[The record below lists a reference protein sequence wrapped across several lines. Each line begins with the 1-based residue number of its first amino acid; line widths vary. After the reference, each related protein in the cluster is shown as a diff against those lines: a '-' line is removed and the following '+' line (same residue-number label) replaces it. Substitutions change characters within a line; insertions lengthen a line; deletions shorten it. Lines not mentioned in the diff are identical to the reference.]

1 MSNHLLADLTRL
13 RFSKK
18 GGRRMDVSDVVRLL
32 DLVKLKDNIIQT
44 SIVAWK
50 YHITPSSLEKW
61 LDNFTGAALGD
72 KVAEQTI
79 AAWLL
84 TNFTYYTEAEV
95 RELCRL
101 IYRKYIHRKLQED
114 YYQKSSNPIQ
124 TKIQRILKRSFF
136 VPLGNPS
143 ESGALILFNFRTANA
158 LPKEIFEQPTNWKE
172 KLADGTIDDVVLIDD
187 VTLSGSQAIQYVQ
200 SLPLAGVQTT
210 LMTFFATPLAINNL
224 KYHVPFLNLMPVN
237 LLDARTNLFSNDSFV
252 FSNEDCLQLK
262 DLAYTLCLYYG
273 QKIVDSE
280 LPFAESYMKKYP
292 LGFANGQHLFGFYYN
307 TPDNT
312 LPIFWCESSNW
323 NPAFVRYAK
332 VYGTEGVEIQNEQY
346 W

>member
-1 MSNHLLADLTRL
+1 
-13 RFSKK
+13 
-18 GGRRMDVSDVVRLL
+18 MDVSDVVRLL

-101 IYRKYIHRKLQED
+101 IYRNYIHKKLQED

-124 TKIQRILKRSFF
+124 TKIQRILKRSIF

-200 SLPLAGVQTT
+200 SLPLVGVQTT

-224 KYHVPFLNLMPVN
+224 KYRVPFLNLMPVN
-237 LLDARTNLFSNDSFV
+237 LLDARTNLFQMTHLF
-252 FSNEDCLQLK
+252 FK
-262 DLAYTLCLYYG
+262 RR
-273 QKIVDSE
+273 
-280 LPFAESYMKKYP
+280 LPAVKRFGICTMFILRSKNCKQRTTIAESYMNKYP